1 MYLKRNIL
9 VLDRLWSGT
18 SYSDVGH
25 EFDVNG
31 STNILDK
38 VSLNRHSHKQGLCIN
53 RKL

>member
-1 MYLKRNIL
+1 M
-9 VLDRLWSGT
+9 LDRLWSGT

-38 VSLNRHSHKQGLCIN
+38 VSLNRHSHKQGYVLTESCN
-53 RKL
+53 QGLGET